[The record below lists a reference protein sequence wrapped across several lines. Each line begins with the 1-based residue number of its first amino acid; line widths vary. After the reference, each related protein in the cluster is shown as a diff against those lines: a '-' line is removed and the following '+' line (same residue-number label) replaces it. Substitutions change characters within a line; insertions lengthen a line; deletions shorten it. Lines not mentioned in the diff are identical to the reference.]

1 MTNQI
6 MGQLE
11 YYSDRAKYF
20 QDQGNTE
27 MKEFFVRQGYD
38 LISASDDSIM
48 FINEEKV

>member
-38 LISASDDSIM
+38 LIAASDDSIM
-48 FINEEKV
+48 FIDEEEM